1 MLKRLKLFANWKSSI
16 PQYNLT
22 AGASCAPDGLTGAL
36 FRSTPMSVGTAGWTE
51 VVIPGASTVLTD
63 HGVTCSHPIAISSND
78 DVLEVTLTA
87 DFVLRQ
93 AGSELVN
100 MNAFEYSGFSALSR
114 ISCPN
119 NYEVTL

>member
-16 PQYNLT
+16 PQYNQT
-22 AGASCAPDGLTGAL
+22 AGAFCAPDSLTGAL
-36 FRSTPMSVGTAGWTE
+36 FRGTPTSVDTAGWTE

-63 HGVTCSHPIAISSND
+63 HDVTCSHPIAISSND
-78 DVLEVTLTA
+78 DV
-87 DFVLRQ
+87 FVLRQ
-93 AGSELVN
+93 AGSVLGN
-100 MNAFEYSGFSALSR
+100 MSAFEHSGFSALSR